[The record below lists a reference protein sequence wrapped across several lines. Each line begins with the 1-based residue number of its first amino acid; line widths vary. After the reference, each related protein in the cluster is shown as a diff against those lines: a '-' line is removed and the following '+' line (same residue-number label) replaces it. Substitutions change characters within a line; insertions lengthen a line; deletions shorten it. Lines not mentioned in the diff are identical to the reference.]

1 MINGRDAEKL
11 EKTAAEL
18 RNLPGIDREVV
29 AVAADITTDAGR
41 AALLAACPAPD
52 ILVLNNR
59 GPKPGILAD
68 QTAENFEEALTLH
81 FRTPLALLMAV
92 LPGMKERGWGRIVCI
107 TSAMVTAPEEVQVA
121 SASAR
126 AAQTALMK
134 AASFDAAAHGVTI
147 NFLQPARHRL
157 ATAARRRPTRGR
169 EARSVVRGGLG
180 AAGVLGRGEA
190 FRHADGVRQDVR
202 VRVQRPRRLHVGHQ
216 PAPRGRYLHGDRVR

>member
-1 MINGRDAEKL
+1 MPSRTPSSGSTLTATVTPCVDGRHWECLASIQWTSASQGAGESCARRVRVSARACAAALAEEGVAFVINGRDAEKL
-11 EKTAAEL
+11 EKTAADL

-41 AALLAACPAPD
+41 AALLAACPDPD

-107 TSAMVTAPEEVQVA
+107 TSAMVTAPRRCR
-121 SASAR
+121 SR
-126 AAQTALMK
+126 A
-134 AASFDAAAHGVTI
+134 
-147 NFLQPARHRL
+147 P
-157 ATAARRRPTRGR
+157 
-169 EARSVVRGGLG
+169 
-180 AAGVLGRGEA
+180 
-190 FRHADGVRQDVR
+190 VR
-202 VRVQRPRRLHVGHQ
+202 VRHRR
-216 PAPRGRYLHGDRVR
+216 R